1 MPMAINFPMLPVCW
15 WWWCR
20 CRCRAHKTLKTNRR
34 GRERERE
41 REEGEITCNA
51 PRDDE
56 AAKFENGRTTRNPSA
71 GLCVCV
77 SVYMYVCMEGVAICC
92 CLCVSVR
99 LRQLHPSANNLIVLR
114 KQSIDTHTH
123 IRIEGEAGKG
133 EGCTDVSWLENWKA
147 HLLPLSICYYSM

>member
-20 CRCRAHKTLKTNRR
+20 CRAHKTLKPIVER
-34 GRERERE
+34 GRLSERGR
-41 REEGEITCNA
+41 EGEITCNA

-77 SVYMYVCMEGVAICC
+77 SVCVCVCVEGVAICC
-92 CLCVSVR
+92 CLCASVR

-114 KQSIDTHTH
+114 KQSIDTHTRTH
-123 IRIEGEAGKG
+123 REREAGEG

-147 HLLPLSICYYSM
+147 HLLPLSICHYSM